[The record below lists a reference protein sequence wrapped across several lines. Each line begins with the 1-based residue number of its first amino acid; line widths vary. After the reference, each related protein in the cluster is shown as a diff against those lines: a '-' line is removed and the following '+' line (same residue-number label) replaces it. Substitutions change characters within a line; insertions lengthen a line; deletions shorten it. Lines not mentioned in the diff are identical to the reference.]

1 MNSYIAKE
9 KLPKELAAK
18 QRRVST
24 LQRVTAQPAMG
35 QQEIDSVNK
44 QVQFSQHNIILHTS
58 KMKLFMYFSLLYKT
72 DDFS

>member
-1 MNSYIAKE
+1 MNVNTYIAKE
-9 KLPKELAAK
+9 KLPKELATK

-44 QVQFSQHNIILHTS
+44 QVQCSQQNIILHTRIYS
-58 KMKLFMYFSLLYKT
+58 ILEQT
-72 DDFS
+72 I